1 MSATHPLQRSLGAL
15 YGGWCAL
22 VFAVLIFGLLSACV
36 LVLPE
41 LQRRRRVA
49 GALIRAT
56 MWLCA
61 SPLRVQGA
69 MPSAKPVM
77 VVANHASYLDG
88 LLLTAALGP
97 DVSYVV
103 KDDVSNWPLVGRVLQ
118 RLGVVFIARDEVQ
131 MSARQTRA
139 LLKRLRAGDSLGIFP
154 EGTFRAEPG
163 LLPFK
168 LGAFMLAA
176 RTSTPVVPVA
186 IRGSR
191 QFYGH
196 DARMPTRSPISVA
209 ILAPESVEEVSAEA
223 LAARVRRR
231 MQQALPEEHPTVAG
245 EEVAA

>member
-1 MSATHPLQRSLGAL
+1 MSPTHPLQRSLDAL

-22 VFAVLIFGLLSACV
+22 VFGVLIFGLLSACV
-36 LVLPE
+36 LLLPE

-69 MPSAKPVM
+69 MPGTKPVM

-97 DVSYVV
+97 EVSYVV
-103 KDDVSNWPLVGRVLQ
+103 KDDASRWPLVGRVLQ

-176 RTSTPVVPVA
+176 RTATPVVPVA

-191 QFYGH
+191 RFYGH
-196 DARMPTRSPISVA
+196 DARMPRHSPITVA
-209 ILAPESVEEVSAEA
+209 ILAPESVEDVSAET
-223 LAARVRRR
+223 LAERVRRR
-231 MQQALPEEHPTVAG
+231 MQQALPEEHPDVAV

>member
-1 MSATHPLQRSLGAL
+1 MSPVRPLQRGLGAL
-15 YGGWCAL
+15 YGSWCAL

-36 LVLPE
+36 LALPD

-49 GALIRAT
+49 GTLIRAT

-69 MPSAKPVM
+69 MPDHKPVV

-97 DVSYVV
+97 EVSYVV
-103 KDDVSNWPLVGRVLQ
+103 KDDVSDWPLVGRVLQ

-176 RTSTPVVPVA
+176 RTGTPVVPVV

-191 QFYGH
+191 RFYGH
-196 DARMPTRSPISVA
+196 DARLPTHSRISVA
-209 ILAPESVEEVSAEA
+209 ILPPEPSEGMAAEA
-223 LAARVRRR
+223 LADRVRRR
-231 MQQALPEEHPTVAG
+231 MQAALPEEHPTMA
-245 EEVAA
+245 EQELTA

>member
-1 MSATHPLQRSLGAL
+1 MSGANPLQRSARAIH
-15 YGGWCAL
+15 GGWCAL
-22 VFAVLIFGLLSACV
+22 VFALLIFGLLSACV
-36 LVLPE
+36 LSAPGLE
-41 LQRRRRVA
+41 RRRRIA
-49 GALIRAT
+49 GRIIRAT

-61 SPLRVQGA
+61 SPIRVQGR
-69 MPSAKPVM
+69 MPDTRPVM

-97 DVSYVV
+97 HVSYVV
-103 KDDVSNWPLVGRVLQ
+103 KDDVSSWPLVGRVLQ

-139 LLKRLRAGDSLGIFP
+139 LFKRLREGDSLGIFP

-176 RTSTPVVPVA
+176 RTGTPIVPVA
-186 IRGSR
+186 ISGSR

-196 DARMPTRSPISVA
+196 DARLPARSPISVK
-209 ILAPESVEEVSAEA
+209 ILPPQVTADIPPEA
-223 LAARVRRR
+223 LAEHIRRE
-231 MQQALPEEHPTVAG
+231 MQQALPEEHPEALDR
-245 EEVAA
+245 EIAA

>member
-1 MSATHPLQRSLGAL
+1 MKATHPLQRSLGAL

-22 VFAVLIFGLLSACV
+22 VFGVLIFGLLSACV

-49 GALIRAT
+49 GALIRAA

-69 MPSAKPVM
+69 MPSTKPVM

-103 KDDVSNWPLVGRVLQ
+103 KDDVSNWPLVGRVLR

-139 LLKRLRAGDSLGIFP
+139 LLKRLRAGNSLGIFP

-176 RTSTPVVPVA
+176 RTGTPVVPVA

-196 DARMPTRSPISVA
+196 DARMPTRSPVCVA

-231 MQQALPEEHPTVAG
+231 MQQALPEEHPAVAG